1 MAAKKKSS
9 KKEIDVEITLDDVAA
24 DYSGVYN
31 IDKSKLRDKVYY
43 PCGFRNI
50 DVLIGTNIYDSD
62 DKLIRANR
70 GFGSG
75 TWNTVAGPS
84 GIGKTTFAIQM
95 GANITKPLIDLGAK
109 LFVLDVEGG
118 FTVDRIK
125 AIANY
130 SDNETRCITI
140 VEDTPYIESVGEL
153 INSIIEFKKK
163 YNLKYKAKNAY
174 NQDIEIYV
182 PTVFVID
189 SLTQMPSQTVYEEE
203 KQNPTD
209 ALHQAGAIDK
219 LFKLYRRKMI
229 EYNII
234 VFSICAITEE
244 INMANPMARPKKRW
258 KGLPATVKILGG
270 RKNAYNSDIGI
281 LMDSYEEATKDKLD
295 TKVSFLDSNYSINCI
310 LFKSRQGLDALE
322 FNLIASLQNE
332 FNALASFIYECQ
344 NLKIIES
351 AGSVKKI
358 QGLDTNIRTQDLI
371 TKFKEDPEVRKAL
384 YKAYDEYRRNTL
396 DSTRKTKEQREQI
409 SKEQDLMMEG
419 FE

>member
-1 MAAKKKSS
+1 MAKKKSS
-9 KKEIDVEITLDDVAA
+9 KDIDIELTMDDVSV
-24 DYSGVYN
+24 DFGGTYN
-31 IDKSKLRDKVYY
+31 IDKSKLKDKVYY

-50 DVLIGTNIYDSD
+50 DVLIGTNIYDKD
-62 DKLIRANR
+62 DKLLKANR

-75 TWNTVAGPS
+75 TWNTIAGPS
-84 GIGKTTFAIQM
+84 GIGKTTLGVQL

-109 LFVLDVEGG
+109 LFMLDVEGG
-118 FTVDRIK
+118 FTIDRIK
-125 AIANY
+125 SLANFTDY
-130 SDNETRCITI
+130 ETRCITI

-153 INSIIEFKKK
+153 ITSIIDFKEKNK
-163 YNLKYKAKNAY
+163 LKYKTKNAY
-174 NQDIEIYV
+174 NEDVEIYV
-182 PTVFVID
+182 PTVIVID
-189 SLTQMPSQTVYEEE
+189 SLTQMPSKTVYEEE

-244 INMANPMARPKKRW
+244 INMTNPMARPKKRW
-258 KGLPATVKILGG
+258 KGLPASVKILGG

-281 LMDSYEEATKDKLD
+281 LLDSYEEATKDKLD
-295 TKVSFLDSNYSINCI
+295 SKVSFLDSNYSISCI

-344 NLKIIES
+344 ALKIIES
-351 AGSVKKI
+351 AGAVKKI
-358 QGLDTNIRTQDLI
+358 QGLDNNIRTQDLI
-371 TKFKEDPEVRKAL
+371 EKFKSDVNVRNAL
-384 YKAYDEYRRNTL
+384 FKAYDEYRVNTL
-396 DSTRKTKEQREQI
+396 DSTRKTHEQRDQI
-409 SKEQDLMMEG
+409 LKEQDLMMEG
-419 FE
+419 YE